1 MTKRSARASLVP
13 MVGVAAMMV
22 AAGVYTSSAERA
34 GPAGPAVEAPRGSQ
48 SVSTSVVLALGDR
61 VKLSFF
67 EAVDIPAD
75 RGKGG
80 GAIPSFFQR
89 MDLTG
94 EYAVDGDGTISVPRL
109 GRHHV
114 VGRTLAEVQTQL
126 GLAFTRTMGHAA
138 EITVNVIERAPI
150 YVVGP
155 VRSPGSFKHA
165 PGMLVLHAV
174 ALAGGI
180 ETRADGT
187 SLIIEGAREA
197 ERLRKSSD
205 QLKRLIARRARLEA
219 ERQGIEQVKVPAQLI
234 ALVGNKGAEDL
245 LEAEQAILDVERR
258 KLQYQ
263 QAEFTAGIAAARAEI
278 AALSGSLA
286 QFEAQR
292 ALRADRL
299 ADLEQLMAQ
308 GHIKRHH
315 IITVKSEIADIEVRK
330 RDVQAA
336 IAQAEVRLAQLEGAR
351 ARHGIDVAGTL
362 LTRIATTDDEIDDAR
377 QALRSTET
385 LTKLMDRAGGN
396 LEKVLSER
404 AIVYEIVRQ
413 TAAGPVTTAATETTQ
428 LLPGDILKITVKSGV
443 SAATQAPSGGR
454 RAALGETGE
463 VR

>member
-1 MTKRSARASLVP
+1 MTKNFARASLMPV
-13 MVGVAAMMV
+13 VGVAAMMV
-22 AAGVYTSSAERA
+22 AAGFYTVSAERA
-34 GPAGPAVEAPRGSQ
+34 GPAGSTADVMRSSPAMSG
-48 SVSTSVVLALGDR
+48 SVVLALGDR

-67 EAVDIPAD
+67 EAVDIPTD
-75 RGKGG
+75 RGKS
-80 GAIPSFFQR
+80 AIPSFFQR

-94 EYAVDGDGTISVPRL
+94 EYAVDGDGTVTVPRL

-138 EITVNVIERAPI
+138 EITVTVVERAPV

-155 VRSPGSFKHA
+155 VRSPGAFKHT

-174 ALAGGI
+174 ALAGGV

-197 ERLRKSSD
+197 ERLRKTSD

-219 ERQGIEQVKVPAQLI
+219 ERQGIEHVKAPAQLI

-263 QAEFTAGIAAARAEI
+263 QAEYAAGIAAARAEI
-278 AALSGSLA
+278 SALGGSLA

-299 ADLEQLMAQ
+299 SDLEQLMAQ

-330 RDVQAA
+330 REVQAA

-351 ARHGIDVAGTL
+351 ARHGIDVAGNL
-362 LTRIATTDDEIDDAR
+362 LSRIAATDDEIDDAH
-377 QALRSTET
+377 QAHRSTET

-404 AIVYEIVRQ
+404 VVGYEIVRQ
-413 TAAGPVTTAATETTQ
+413 TAAGPVTTPATETTQ
-428 LLPGDILKITVKSGV
+428 LLPGDILKIAVKSGISAV
-443 SAATQAPSGGR
+443 SPANGVGR
-454 RAALGETGE
+454 RAAVDADAGSI
-463 VR
+463 R

>member
-1 MTKRSARASLVP
+1 MTKRYAGASLVP

-22 AAGVYTSSAERA
+22 AAGVYTVSAERA
-34 GPAGPAVEAPRGSQ
+34 GPAMETARSGQGIS
-48 SVSTSVVLALGDR
+48 SSVVLALGDR
-61 VKLSFF
+61 VKLTFF
-67 EAVDIPAD
+67 EMVDIPTD
-75 RGKGG
+75 RGKGVA

-94 EYAVDGDGTISVPRL
+94 EYAVDGDGAITVPRL

-138 EITVNVIERAPI
+138 EIAVSVVERAPV

-155 VRSPGSFKHA
+155 VRSPGAFKHT

-174 ALAGGI
+174 ALAGGV

-187 SLIIEGAREA
+187 SLIIEGVREA

-219 ERQGIEQVKVPAQLI
+219 ERQGFEQVKAPAQLI

-263 QAEFTAGIAAARAEI
+263 QAEYTAGIAAARSEI
-278 AALSGSLA
+278 ASLRGSFA

-292 ALRADRL
+292 ALRTDRL

-308 GHIKRHH
+308 GHIKRHQV
-315 IITVKSEIADIEVRK
+315 ITVKSEIADIEVRK
-330 RDVQAA
+330 REVEAA

-362 LTRIATTDDEIDDAR
+362 LARIATTDDEIDDAR

-404 AIVYEIVRQ
+404 AITYEIVRQ
-413 TAAGPVTTAATETTQ
+413 TPAGPVTTAATETTQ
-428 LLPGDILKITVKSGV
+428 LLPGDILKIAVKSGV
-443 SAATQAPSGGR
+443 SAGTQATGGGR
-454 RAALGETGE
+454 RAALEANGGD